1 MNADGTPIAVA
12 KRRSAAVNYLEVK
25 DESDITREI
34 RSWVLNKGVGESV
47 LHKAAR
53 LGYIDVIVYCLER
66 LDMHPDQKD
75 NAGYTPLHEAC
86 SRGRVDIARALL
98 QYGANHSET
107 AHSGIRPLHEAVD
120 NGFVEIV
127 RLLLSFG
134 ADPLLATYAGM
145 SSVLAQCDSKTK
157 TKKSHIIRF
166 ICRSNTDYVGRR
178 RRGNGCFAQKS
189 FVRCA
194 KHRTNKNAVEIQ
206 RFLGNFR

>member
-1 MNADGTPIAVA
+1 MNADGTPMAVT

-25 DESDITREI
+25 NESDITREI

-120 NGFVEIV
+120 NGYMEIV
-127 RLLLSFG
+127 RLLLSYG

-145 SSVLAQCDSKTK
+145 SCALSAFETENGL
-157 TKKSHIIRF
+157 RF
-166 ICRSNTDYVGRR
+166 LIPGINFCRSNADYAGRR
-178 RRGNGCFAQKS
+178 RRRNGRSAQEP
-189 FVRCA
+189 FVRRSE
-194 KHRTNKNAVEIQ
+194 HGTNKNAVEIQ
-206 RFLGNFR
+206 RRVGNIW

>member
-1 MNADGTPIAVA
+1 MNADGTPMAMT
-12 KRRSAAVNYLEVK
+12 KRRLAAVNYLEVK

-120 NGFVEIV
+120 NGYMEIV
-127 RLLLSFG
+127 RLLLSYG
-134 ADPLLATYAGM
+134 ADPLLATYAGT
-145 SSVLAQCDSKTK
+145 SSSL
-157 TKKSHIIRF
+157 
-166 ICRSNTDYVGRR
+166 
-178 RRGNGCFAQKS
+178 S
-189 FVRCA
+189 FPRQA
-194 KHRTNKNAVEIQ
+194 R
-206 RFLGNFR
+206 